1 MDTSL
6 WGIASD
12 PAATASPAAPT
23 APVEPLPGP
32 ASGGTGTGGPAA
44 PAAPTLPAPPPP
56 PPVGTTE
63 DGEDGIE
70 IDIDF
75 GGGAAGGGYSVHLS
89 GLDAEDA
96 EQLLDHLS
104 QRAGSEQPDEAD
116 FGIGAADGEGPDAA
130 SGVGAADG
138 QGPDA
143 TTGPDA
149 KTAALEEDQAD
160 DRFGSRTESL
170 DETEGSSIKDLD
182 GVREHDAGD
191 DGPAGFAAQR
201 PGEEDP
207 DLIT

>member
-1 MDTSL
+1 
-6 WGIASD
+6 
-12 PAATASPAAPT
+12 
-23 APVEPLPGP
+23 
-32 ASGGTGTGGPAA
+32 
-44 PAAPTLPAPPPP
+44 
-56 PPVGTTE
+56 VGTTE

-75 GGGAAGGGYSVHLS
+75 GGGAAGGGYSVHLR

-104 QRAGSEQPDEAD
+104 QRAGTGEPDEAD
-116 FGIGAADGEGPDAA
+116 FGMGAADGEGPDAV

-138 QGPDA
+138 EGPDA

-149 KTAALEEDQAD
+149 RTAASEEDQAD
-160 DRFGSRTESL
+160 ARFGSRTESL

-191 DGPAGFAAQR
+191 DDGPAGFAAQR